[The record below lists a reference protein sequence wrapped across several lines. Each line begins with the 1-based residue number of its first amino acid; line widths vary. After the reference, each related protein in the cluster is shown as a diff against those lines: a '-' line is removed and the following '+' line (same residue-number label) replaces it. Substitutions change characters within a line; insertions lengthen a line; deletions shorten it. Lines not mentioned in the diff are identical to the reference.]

1 MDAKLSCS
9 RAGFL
14 ALLFV
19 IARLSAQQTTGAIR
33 GVVTDPTGAAISGVS
48 ISATND
54 QTRITQTTKTNAGGA
69 YVIPLLPPGVYTVSA
84 ESTGFAKAVRNN
96 VLVRITET
104 ESLDFSVQLG
114 SVTESVTVAAS
125 VSLIQGETSGEGR
138 VIEQQTISALPLA
151 TRNFTQLLGLT
162 AGVVTDPPN
171 AEQIGFGTQN
181 PSVNGSRRGSNNYLL
196 DGNVNNNPMN
206 NDVAGVG
213 IPSVDFIQEFKVIT
227 SMASAEY
234 GRNAGS
240 TVNVVTRAGTNQF
253 HGSLFEFLRND
264 KLVARPFFA
273 TKRGQNIQNQ
283 FGGTFGG
290 PVWIPSVYK
299 GRDRT
304 FFFFGWESLR
314 QRNTNSNAAIVTG
327 RVPTPDERRGQFPVP
342 IRDPLTGQPFPGT
355 WCLRRAS
362 MRLRR
367 SFSRTTSLCQTS
379 TPRTISFSSS
389 ELPSTATNT
398 PFASITSS
406 ARAIASWRA
415 TSLLGQVPLA
425 HRTGSPAL
433 VELWTTT
440 ITRQPLPTRIFSAR
454 IC

>member
-1 MDAKLSCS
+1 MHAKLSCL

-14 ALLFV
+14 ALCLV
-19 IARLSAQQTTGAIR
+19 ITRLSGQQTTGAIR
-33 GVVTDPTGAAISGVS
+33 GVVTDPTGAAISGVL

-69 YVIPLLPPGVYTVSA
+69 YVIPLLPPGVYTLTA
-84 ESTGFAKAVRNN
+84 ESTGFAKAVRSN

-104 ESLDFSVQLG
+104 ESIDFSVHLG
-114 SVTESVTVAAS
+114 SVTESVTVADTA
-125 VSLIQGETSGEGR
+125 SLIQGESSAEGR
-138 VIEQQTISALPLA
+138 VIERETINALPLA

-181 PSVNGSRRGSNNYLL
+181 PSVNGARRGSNNYLL

-240 TVNVVTRAGTNQF
+240 TVNVVTRSGTNDF

-283 FGGTFGG
+283 FGGTIGG
-290 PVWIPSVYK
+290 PVWIPGVYK

-327 RVPTPDERRGQFPVP
+327 RVPTPDERRGQFPVA
-342 IRDPLTGQPFPGT
+342 IRDPLTG
-355 WCLRRAS
+355 A
-362 MRLRR
+362 
-367 SFSRTTSLCQTS
+367 
-379 TPRTISFSSS
+379 
-389 ELPSTATNT
+389 
-398 PFASITSS
+398 PFAGNMIPSS
-406 ARAIASWRA
+406 RINA
-415 TSLLGQVPLA
+415 TSALLLDQYVPLPNVNA
-425 HRTGSPAL
+425 ADNFLQQFGTNL
-433 VELWTTT
+433 
-440 ITRQPLPTRIFSAR
+440 
-454 IC
+454 